1 MLQHIKQTEA
11 EKAHNIKAMIKMQQQ
26 EAQQKRQLDFIE
38 KQNRARAFIEE
49 KINREAHEQALYEAE
64 VARMEQ
70 EELELINRLKNTKIV
85 EEQAHQQLEK
95 AINDPLQQSVSSQ
108 Q

>member
-1 MLQHIKQTEA
+1 M
-11 EKAHNIKAMIKMQQQ
+11 
-26 EAQQKRQLDFIE
+26 
-38 KQNRARAFIEE
+38 
-49 KINREAHEQALYEAE
+49 YEAE

-95 AINDPLQQSVSSQ
+95 AINDPL
-108 Q
+108 